1 MPASAA
7 RSRPVPWQVHFGV
20 LTSVWGASFL
30 FIKVADRGLAPIDVA
45 LARLALGA
53 AVLLAALAVTRSPL
67 PRGRGVWRHLAVVAL
82 VGNATPFTL
91 FAYGETRISSVLA
104 GLWNATTPLLVLLVA
119 TFMLPEERPTRRRVA
134 GLVAGFAG
142 VVMVLGPWRGLGGSE
157 LLGQL
162 MCLGAATCYGV
173 AFPYTRRFL
182 AGRPE
187 SGTAL
192 SAGQLLCATVQLAV
206 VTVFVGG
213 APRAVGLDAAA
224 SLVALGA
231 LGTGLAYILNY
242 AIVRAAG
249 ATTAATVTYLIPIVS
264 TLLGVIVLGES
275 LTWNEPLGAA
285 IALGA
290 VAWQGLRGSR
300 GSGRAPRA

>member
-1 MPASAA
+1 L
-7 RSRPVPWQVHFGV
+7 RWQAQFAL
-20 LTSVWGASFL
+20 LTAVWGASFL
-30 FIKVADRGLAPIDVA
+30 FIKVADRDLAPIDVA
-45 LARLALGA
+45 LGRVALGA
-53 AVLLAALAVTRSPL
+53 AVLVVALAVSGGRL
-67 PRGRGVWRHLAVVAL
+67 PRGALAWRHLAIVAL
-82 VGNATPFTL
+82 IGNATPFTL

-119 TFMLPEERPTRRRVA
+119 TFMLPDERPSGRRVA

-192 SAGQLLCATVQLAV
+192 SAGQLLCATAQLAV

-213 APRAVGLDAAA
+213 APDTVHADAAA
-224 SLVALGA
+224 SLLALGV

-249 ATTAATVTYLIPIVS
+249 ATTAATVTYIVPVVS
-264 TLLGVIVLGES
+264 TALGVIVLGES
-275 LTWNEPLGAA
+275 VTWNEPVGAA
-285 IALGA
+285 IALAA
-290 VAWQGLRGSR
+290 VGWQSR
-300 GSGRAPRA
+300 RPAPKLDQRIAR

>member
-1 MPASAA
+1 LRRRPA
-7 RSRPVPWQVHFGV
+7 PWQLQFAL

-30 FIKVADRGLAPIDVA
+30 FIKVADRDLAPIDVA
-45 LARLALGA
+45 LGRVALGS
-53 AVLLAALAVTRSPL
+53 AVLVAALGLGRGRL
-67 PRGRGVWRHLAVVAL
+67 PRGRVAWRHLAIVAL
-82 VGNATPFTL
+82 IGNATPFTL

-119 TFMLPEERPTRRRVA
+119 TFMLPEERPSGRRVV
-134 GLVAGFAG
+134 GLIAGFAG

-157 LLGQL
+157 LVGQL
-162 MCLGAATCYGV
+162 MCLGAATCYGI

-192 SAGQLLCATVQLAV
+192 SAGQLLCATGQLAV
-206 VTVFVGG
+206 VTAFVGG
-213 APRAVGLDAAA
+213 APTGLSAAA
-224 SLVALGA
+224 AGSLLALGA

-242 AIVRAAG
+242 AVVRAAG
-249 ATTAATVTYLIPIVS
+249 ATTAATVTYLVPVVS
-264 TLLGVIVLGES
+264 TALGVIVLGETV
-275 LTWNEPLGAA
+275 TWNEPLGAA
-285 IALGA
+285 IALAA
-290 VAWQGLRGSR
+290 VAWLGLTGSP

>member
-1 MPASAA
+1 L
-7 RSRPVPWQVHFGV
+7 RWQAQFAL

-30 FIKVADRGLAPIDVA
+30 FIKVADRDLAPVDVA
-45 LARLALGA
+45 LARVALGA
-53 AVLLAALAVTRSPL
+53 AVLVVVLAVGRARLPHGRS
-67 PRGRGVWRHLAVVAL
+67 VWGHLAL
-82 VGNATPFTL
+82 VGLIGNAIPFTL

-119 TFMLPEERPTRRRVA
+119 TFMLPAERPTGRRVG
-134 GLVAGFAG
+134 GLVVGFAG
-142 VVMVLGPWRGLGGSE
+142 VVVVLGPWRGLGGSE

-182 AGRPE
+182 AGRTD

-192 SAGQLLCATVQLAV
+192 SAGQLLCAAAQLALL
-206 VTVFVGG
+206 TVFVGG
-213 APRAVGLDAAA
+213 APRGLGLDAAG
-224 SLVALGA
+224 SLLALGA

-249 ATTAATVTYLIPIVS
+249 ATTAATVTYLVPVVS
-264 TLLGVIVLGES
+264 TALGVIVLGEGV
-275 LTWNEPLGAA
+275 TWNEPLGAA
-285 IALGA
+285 VALGA
-290 VAWQGLRGSR
+290 VAWQGLLRGSR
-300 GSGRAPRA
+300 GSARAPTA

>member
-1 MPASAA
+1 L
-7 RSRPVPWQVHFGV
+7 RWQAQFAV
-20 LTSVWGASFL
+20 LTTVWGASFL
-30 FIKVADRGLAPIDVA
+30 FIKVADRDLAPVDVA
-45 LARLALGA
+45 LARCALGA
-53 AVLLAALAVTRSPL
+53 AVLVAALALTRARL
-67 PRGRGVWRHLAVVAL
+67 PRGRPVWGHLAFVAL
-82 VGNATPFTL
+82 VGNATPFVL

-119 TFMLPEERPTRRRVA
+119 TFMLPEERPTGWRVL

-142 VVMVLGPWRGLGGSE
+142 VVTVLGPWRGLGGSE
-157 LLGQL
+157 LVGQL

-187 SGTAL
+187 SGMAL
-192 SAGQLLCATVQLAV
+192 SAGQMLCATAQLAA

-213 APRAVGLDAAA
+213 GSRGLGLDAAG
-224 SLVALGA
+224 SLLALGA

-249 ATTAATVTYLIPIVS
+249 ATTAATVTYLVPVVS
-264 TLLGVIVLGES
+264 TALGVIVLGEGV
-275 LTWNEPLGAA
+275 TWNEPLGAA

-290 VAWQGLRGSR
+290 VASQGLLRGSR
-300 GSGRAPRA
+300 GSARAPRA

>member
-1 MPASAA
+1 MGTRGRPA
-7 RSRPVPWQVHFGV
+7 PWQLQFAL

-30 FIKVADRGLAPIDVA
+30 FIKVADRALAPIDVA
-45 LARLALGA
+45 LGRVALGA
-53 AVLLAALAVTRSPL
+53 GVLVAALAIGRGRL
-67 PRGRGVWRHLAVVAL
+67 PRGRTAWRHLAVVAL
-82 VGNATPFTL
+82 IGNATPFTL

-119 TFMLPEERPTRRRVA
+119 TFMLPEERPSGRRVA

-142 VVMVLGPWRGLGGSE
+142 VVIVLGPWRGLGGSA
-157 LLGQL
+157 LVGQL

-192 SAGQLLCATVQLAV
+192 SAGQLLCATGQLAV

-213 APRAVGLDAAA
+213 APHDVGTDAVA
-224 SLVALGA
+224 SLLALGV

-249 ATTAATVTYLIPIVS
+249 ATTAATVTYLVPVVS
-264 TLLGVIVLGES
+264 TALGIIVLGEDV
-275 LTWNEPLGAA
+275 TWNEPLGAA
-285 IALGA
+285 VALAA
-290 VAWQGLRGSR
+290 VAWQGLTGSR

>member
-1 MPASAA
+1 M
-7 RSRPVPWQVHFGV
+7 RRPQRAPPWQAQFAV

-30 FIKVADRGLAPIDVA
+30 FIKVADRDLAPVDVA
-45 LARLALGA
+45 LGRVALGA
-53 AVLLAALAVTRSPL
+53 AVLVAALALSRGRL
-67 PRGRGVWRHLAVVAL
+67 PRGVDAWRQLAFVAA
-82 VGNATPFTL
+82 VGNAAPFTL

-119 TFMLPEERPTRRRVA
+119 TFMLPEERPTGRRVA
-134 GLVAGFAG
+134 GLLAGFAG
-142 VVMVLGPWRGLGGSE
+142 VVMVLGPWRGVGGSE

-173 AFPYTRRFL
+173 AFPYTRRYL
-182 AGRPE
+182 AGRPD
-187 SGTAL
+187 SGMAL
-192 SAGQLLCATVQLAV
+192 SAGQLLCATAQLAV

-213 APRAVGLDAAA
+213 APRGLSAAA
-224 SLVALGA
+224 ALSLLALGA

-249 ATTAATVTYLIPIVS
+249 ATTAATVTYLVPIVS
-264 TLLGVIVLGES
+264 TALGVIVLGES
-275 LTWNEPLGAA
+275 VTWNQPVGAA

-290 VAWQGLRGSR
+290 VAWQGLTGSR
-300 GSGRAPRA
+300 GSGRAPRE

>member
-1 MPASAA
+1 
-7 RSRPVPWQVHFGV
+7 
-20 LTSVWGASFL
+20 VWGASFL
-30 FIKVADRGLAPIDVA
+30 FIKVADRDLAPIDVA
-45 LARLALGA
+45 FGRLALGA

-67 PRGRGVWRHLAVVAL
+67 PRGRGVWLHLAFVAL

-134 GLVAGFAG
+134 SLFVGFAG
-142 VVMVLGPWRGLGGSE
+142 VVLVLGPWRGLGSSE

-162 MCLGAATCYGV
+162 MCLGAATCYGI

-192 SAGQLLCATVQLAV
+192 SAGQLLCATAWLAV
-206 VTVFVGG
+206 ATVFVGG
-213 APRAVGLDAAA
+213 APRGVGLDAAA
-224 SLVALGA
+224 SLLALGT

-249 ATTAATVTYLIPIVS
+249 ATTAATVTYLIPVVS
-264 TLLGVIVLGES
+264 TVLGVIVLGET

-285 IALGA
+285 IALSA
-290 VAWQGLRGSR
+290 VAWQGVRGSR